1 MIRNMRCVMVYV
13 MKIIATKAKIMK
25 MPSRMSTAVPPQYIV
40 TAMEST
46 QKIERK
52 TTSCLRRKKIKP
64 CLVMKI

>member
-1 MIRNMRCVMVYV
+1 MRCVMVYV

-52 TTSCLRRKKIKP
+52 TTSCLRRKK
-64 CLVMKI
+64 